1 MSQRTGL
8 NPDYVAVKSWVK
20 AAGYYQGSQENDMR
34 SKGAPLPVDFGM
46 GKQNFDA
53 LCRRHAFMSSQEMS
67 QARLNLAS
75 PALRTTRSTQ

>member
-34 SKGAPLPVDFGM
+34 SKGAPLLVDFGM

-53 LCRRHAFMSSQEMS
+53 LCAGGTLLCLPKRCC
-67 QARLNLAS
+67 
-75 PALRTTRSTQ
+75 